1 MTYMKYVLI
10 SAALVAACLVGW
22 FVYDRVNHMAERMDY
37 MADRMNFLGEQL
49 KESNRLLSH
58 VEDATLKLAKALP

>member
-1 MTYMKYVLI
+1 MKYVLI
-10 SAALVAACLVGW
+10 FVALAVACAVGW
-22 FVYDRVNHMAERMDY
+22 FAYDRITYMSKQMDY